1 MLAILAS
8 KYAAMPTLKPTLL
21 TTERLTLRWLD
32 ERDTAAQFAIF
43 SDPKV
48 TQYWSGAPWTDMSQ
62 SETLIAS
69 TLDDY
74 RDGCALRL
82 GVVLARTGEMIGNVA
97 LHHFFEQN
105 RRCELGYALASAH
118 WGKGYAL
125 EALRAALD
133 HGFRELD
140 LNRVE
145 ADIDP
150 RNAASARVLE
160 RLGFR
165 KEGFMP
171 ERWIVHGEMADTVY
185 YGLLKKYWDE
195 AGSVRPLPQPVAP

>member
-1 MLAILAS
+1 
-8 KYAAMPTLKPTLL
+8 MPVLTPTVLG
-21 TTERLTLRWLD
+21 TERLNLRWLD

-43 SDPKV
+43 SDPQV
-48 TQYWSGAPWTDMSQ
+48 TRYWSGAPW
-62 SETLIAS
+62 SEMAQAEALMAA

-74 RDGCALRL
+74 RDGTALRL
-82 GVVLARTGEMIGNVA
+82 GIVVAATGEMIGNVN
-97 LHHFFEQN
+97 LHHFYDQN

-118 WGKGYAL
+118 WGKGYAV

-150 RNAASARVLE
+150 RNEASARVLE

-165 KEGFMP
+165 KEGYMP
-171 ERWIVHGEMADTVY
+171 ERWIVHGEMADTVF
-185 YGLLKKYWDE
+185 YGLLKKYWQE
-195 AGSVRPLPQPVAP
+195 S